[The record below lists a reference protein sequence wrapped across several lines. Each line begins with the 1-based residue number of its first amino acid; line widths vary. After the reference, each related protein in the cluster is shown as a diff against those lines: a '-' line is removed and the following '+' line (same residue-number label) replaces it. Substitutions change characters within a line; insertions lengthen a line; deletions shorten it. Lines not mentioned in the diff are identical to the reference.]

1 MKIRITYILGIF
13 SKSLLEFGF
22 RGTNPNYKWDQSHE
36 FFYSEVSL
44 SGSLVQLGVS
54 TSLMDITKGALGRFT
69 PYERRCW
76 AQDEVQLEHLDYQ
89 EGYR

>member
-1 MKIRITYILGIF
+1 MV
-13 SKSLLEFGF
+13 SLL
-22 RGTNPNYKWDQSHE
+22 
-36 FFYSEVSL
+36 
-44 SGSLVQLGVS
+44 GSLVQLGVS